1 MEKLNESLSGP
12 DLYGLNIT
20 LGPLSPRRSLNR
32 FRRSLNEQKTSGRE
46 SMKNESSL
54 WRGNETFSTPLDICQ
69 KSVKN
74 LKSPWADEERATLIT
89 HYPRGEREE
98 LIAKLKNRTWEG
110 IKRKARRLGLKFSRA
125 KRGISKE
132 ELEKIYKLKWYRR
145 AAEYLGV
152 SDSTVYNWLRK
163 NGVSPL
169 RKINEPNLSP
179 STDLLYV
186 LGVMKG
192 DGFATI
198 RKSHYVAGLAT
209 VSAKFAIS
217 FAVALRNIRLHPQFY
232 SYTSSYRSK
241 KRRVYRVTVSSKMF
255 VEWYKNLNDGD
266 TKKMIGED
274 KELAAAFV
282 RGFFES
288 EGSFYLI
295 KGKYPAVELGNA
307 NFQLLTIVRDLI
319 SLLGISMNFWP
330 SEKARKEK
338 QFYRLHKAGKPV
350 LDLINTIKPCIKA
363 SPSNLS
369 HFRDSQGGMKCRR
382 LP

>member
-1 MEKLNESLSGP
+1 
-12 DLYGLNIT
+12 
-20 LGPLSPRRSLNR
+20 
-32 FRRSLNEQKTSGRE
+32 
-46 SMKNESSL
+46 MKNESSL
-54 WRGNETFSTPLDICQ
+54 WTGNEIFSTPLYICQ

-74 LKSPWADEERATLIT
+74 LKSPWIDEEIATLIT
-89 HYPRGEREE
+89 HYPRGEKEE

-125 KRGISKE
+125 KHGISKE
-132 ELEKIYKLKWYRR
+132 ELEKIYKLKGYRR

-152 SDSTVYNWLRK
+152 SNSTVYNWLRK
-163 NGVSPL
+163 NGIPPL

-186 LGVMKG
+186 LGVVKG
-192 DGFATI
+192 DGFTTI
-198 RKSHYVAGLAT
+198 GKSRYVVGLVT

-217 FAVALRNIRLHPQFY
+217 FAAALRNIGLHPQFY
-232 SYTSSYRSK
+232 SYTLPYRSK
-241 KRRVYRVTVSSKMF
+241 KRRAYRVVVSSKMF
-255 VEWYKNLNDGD
+255 VEWYRSLNDGD
-266 TKKMIGED
+266 IKKMIGED

-295 KGKYPAVELGNA
+295 KGKYPAVEIGNA

-319 SLLGISMNFWP
+319 SLLGISMNFWS

-338 QFYRLHKAGKPV
+338 QFYRLHKAGKTV
-350 LDLINTIKPCIKA
+350 LDLINIIKPCIKA

-369 HFRDSQGGMKCRR
+369 NRKHS
-382 LP
+382 